1 MYASISKKSFGTHDG
16 TFHADEL
23 TACAFLLLFNLID
36 RDKVFRTR
44 DQEKLSNLEFV
55 CDVGGIYD
63 PSIKRFDHHQVE
75 YKGSLSSAGMIL
87 KYLLEEN
94 IIDEEFYNYFNRSL
108 VIGVDAIDNGLTTQK
123 IGHCSFSGVI
133 TNFVPIHHN
142 ADDKILLTA
151 FNEALDFVYGHLKR
165 LHDRYFYIKSCQEKV
180 KKSMLEG
187 KDVLIF
193 EEPLPWMENFFE
205 LQGENHPAL
214 FVIMP
219 AGDHWKLRGIPPTY
233 DQKMKVRK
241 LLPKHW
247 AGLLDDDLVKATK
260 IDGAIFCHKGRF
272 ISIWKTKEDALKAL
286 ALILKRH

>member
-1 MYASISKKSFGTHDG
+1 MHACTLKKSFGTHDG

-36 RDKVFRTR
+36 RDKVYRTR
-44 DQEKLSNLEFV
+44 DQEKLAKLEYV
-55 CDVGGIYD
+55 CDVGGVYD
-63 PSIKRFDHHQVE
+63 ASIKRFDHHQVE
-75 YKGSLSSAGMIL
+75 YKGTLSSAGMIL

-94 IIDEEFYNYFNRSL
+94 LIDEDFYHYFNRSL
-108 VIGVDAIDNGLTTQK
+108 VLGVDAIDNGLATQK

-133 TNFVPIHHN
+133 TNYVPISHS
-142 ADDKILLTA
+142 ADDKILLAA

-165 LHDRYFYIKSCQEKV
+165 LHDRYFYIRSCQEKV

-187 KDVLIF
+187 KEALIF
-193 EEPLPWMENFFE
+193 DEPLPWMENFFE

-247 AGLLDDDLVKATK
+247 AGLLDDELAKTTR
-260 IDGAIFCHKGRF
+260 INGAIFCHKGRF

-286 ALILKRH
+286 ALVLRKQ

>member
-1 MYASISKKSFGTHDG
+1 MHASIVKKSFGTHDG

-36 RDKVFRTR
+36 RDKVYRTR
-44 DQEKLSNLEFV
+44 EQEKLAHLEYV

-63 PSIKRFDHHQVE
+63 ASLKRFDHHQVE
-75 YKGSLSSAGMIL
+75 YKGTLSSAGMIL
-87 KYLLEEN
+87 KYLLEQN
-94 IIDEEFYNYFNRSL
+94 IIDEDFYHYFNRSL
-108 VIGVDAIDNGLTTQK
+108 VMGVDAIDNGLATQK

-142 ADDKILLTA
+142 ADDKILLNA

-165 LHDRYFYIKSCQEKV
+165 LHERYFYIRSCQEKV

-187 KDVLIF
+187 KEVLIF

-219 AGDHWKLRGIPPTY
+219 AGEHWKLRGIPPTF

-247 AGLLDDDLVKATK
+247 AGLLDAELAK
-260 IDGAIFCHKGRF
+260 ITRIEGAIFCHKGRF

-286 ALILKRH
+286 TLALKKH